1 MGDDELATVRTLEV
15 YREMIAE
22 IIRNYS
28 GRVVDSP
35 GDNVLAEFSSVVDA
49 VECAVEIQKDLKA
62 KNEELPE
69 DRRME
74 FRIGINLGDVIE
86 EGERIYGDGVNV
98 AARIEGLA
106 EGGGICI
113 SRNSYEQVKNKLTLG
128 YEYLG
133 EHAVKNISEP
143 VRVYR
148 VLTEPEAAGKVRGEE
163 RARPRHRRWAA
174 IGGVAIIIV
183 VAVALVIWNYYL
195 RHPPIEPASVER
207 MAFPLPD
214 KPSIAVLPF
223 DNLSG
228 DPEQDYLP
236 DGITENIISVL
247 SKIPQM
253 FVIARNSTFTYKG
266 QPVKIQEVSEDLGVR
281 YVLEGSVQK
290 SDNRVRITAQLI
302 DATAG
307 HHLWSE
313 RYDRN
318 IKDLFDLQDE
328 IAKEIVVALQ
338 VELTEGEQARVWH
351 RTTDNLEAWG
361 HAVRGY
367 SLFERYNKA
376 DNAKARELFERA
388 LEIAPKYAYAWT
400 MLAWTHW
407 VDARFGF
414 TKSRSESFKRSA
426 ELAQKAVAL
435 DDTQPDVHAL
445 LGSIHLFRRQ
455 YEEAIAEG
463 EKAIALGPNNSEIH
477 ALLAMSVHYAGRFEE
492 AISLFKSAI
501 RLSPYYPSWYL
512 YQLAESYYMT
522 GRYEEALATFKQ
534 GLEYSKKRGRKP
546 FLFHVGL
553 SASYIRLGQGEKA
566 QAHAE
571 EVLKINPK
579 FSLEYMQN
587 FNFYKDPADQSL
599 ILNSLRKAGIPKT
612 PPLPLPDKP
621 SIAVLPF
628 VNMSDDPEQE
638 YFSDGITEEIITALS
653 KTPKL
658 FIIARSSSFTY
669 KGKSV
674 WIPSVGR
681 ELGVRYVLEG
691 SVRKAGDQVRI
702 TAQLIDAKKN
712 HHLWAERYDR
722 NLTDVFAIQD
732 EITMKIITALQV
744 ELTEGE
750 TAHFLAKGTNNLEA
764 YIKILKATEYLRR
777 WNKEANANSRQLSKE
792 AIELDPKYHN
802 AYRMLAWT
810 HMADIQLGLSKSPRQ
825 SLKEAF
831 KLVQKAL
838 DLDESDAPSH
848 SLLGFLYTVTRQYEK
863 AISEGEQAIE
873 LSPNLASA
881 YAHLSRIL
889 HYAGRYKESITLIK
903 KALRLDP
910 IPPDWFFLALGSSY
924 QFVDKSEEAVEQ
936 FKKILRHNPD
946 DLLTNIRLAAAYS
959 QLDRKEE
966 ARAAAAEVLR
976 LNPKFSVEYIA
987 KKWPYKN
994 QADKDLITN
1003 ALRKAGL
1010 K

>member
-1 MGDDELATVRTLEV
+1 
-15 YREMIAE
+15 
-22 IIRNYS
+22 
-28 GRVVDSP
+28 
-35 GDNVLAEFSSVVDA
+35 
-49 VECAVEIQKDLKA
+49 
-62 KNEELPE
+62 
-69 DRRME
+69 
-74 FRIGINLGDVIE
+74 
-86 EGERIYGDGVNV
+86 
-98 AARIEGLA
+98 
-106 EGGGICI
+106 
-113 SRNSYEQVKNKLTLG
+113 
-128 YEYLG
+128 
-133 EHAVKNISEP
+133 
-143 VRVYR
+143 
-148 VLTEPEAAGKVRGEE
+148 
-163 RARPRHRRWAA
+163 
-174 IGGVAIIIV
+174 
-183 VAVALVIWNYYL
+183 
-195 RHPPIEPASVER
+195 
-207 MAFPLPD
+207 
-214 KPSIAVLPF
+214 
-223 DNLSG
+223 
-228 DPEQDYLP
+228 
-236 DGITENIISVL
+236 
-247 SKIPQM
+247 M
-253 FVIARNSTFTYKG
+253 FVIASNSVFTYKG

-599 ILNSLRKAGIPKT
+599 ILNSLRKAG
-612 PPLPLPDKP
+612 
-621 SIAVLPF
+621 
-628 VNMSDDPEQE
+628 
-638 YFSDGITEEIITALS
+638 
-653 KTPKL
+653 
-658 FIIARSSSFTY
+658 
-669 KGKSV
+669 
-674 WIPSVGR
+674 
-681 ELGVRYVLEG
+681 
-691 SVRKAGDQVRI
+691 
-702 TAQLIDAKKN
+702 
-712 HHLWAERYDR
+712 
-722 NLTDVFAIQD
+722 
-732 EITMKIITALQV
+732 
-744 ELTEGE
+744 
-750 TAHFLAKGTNNLEA
+750 
-764 YIKILKATEYLRR
+764 
-777 WNKEANANSRQLSKE
+777 
-792 AIELDPKYHN
+792 
-802 AYRMLAWT
+802 
-810 HMADIQLGLSKSPRQ
+810 
-825 SLKEAF
+825 
-831 KLVQKAL
+831 
-838 DLDESDAPSH
+838 
-848 SLLGFLYTVTRQYEK
+848 
-863 AISEGEQAIE
+863 
-873 LSPNLASA
+873 
-881 YAHLSRIL
+881 L
-889 HYAGRYKESITLIK
+889 HC
-903 KALRLDP
+903 
-910 IPPDWFFLALGSSY
+910 
-924 QFVDKSEEAVEQ
+924 
-936 FKKILRHNPD
+936 
-946 DLLTNIRLAAAYS
+946 
-959 QLDRKEE
+959 
-966 ARAAAAEVLR
+966 RAALCQHE
-976 LNPKFSVEYIA
+976 
-987 KKWPYKN
+987 
-994 QADKDLITN
+994 
-1003 ALRKAGL
+1003 
-1010 K
+1010 